1 MSQEN
6 FEFIEISDIKP
17 NPDNPRVI
25 NEKSESFGLLIDSI
39 KASGVLIPVHVR
51 PDPRE
56 EGKYA
61 LLAGTRRLMACQAA
75 ERTAIPAIVHKD
87 ITDVQAFEITFN
99 ENFARED
106 LTVFE
111 ESKAVEILTEKYGGD
126 IHAVSSKMGKSV
138 SWVMQRAAINK
149 KLSKEWKQAMVE
161 AGEDSES
168 KMDQWTAAHLQLIA
182 RFPDETQN
190 ELLEIYLYEAVP
202 SVKEL
207 NEEITSKMR
216 LLKNAPWNTDERMAV
231 TRGGKKLKLAC
242 TICPQR
248 SSSQPGLFD
257 DFTDTEE
264 IRKKDKCLNPA
275 CWDMKAKTFL
285 KFKAA
290 ELRNQ
295 HKDLVC
301 VSTDILSYYESQ
313 KLREDFGGF
322 LVAGSGY
329 AKSKEGAKGAVPAL
343 VIHGEGAGEM
353 QWVKAVKQSSGSGR
367 QASQKNA
374 EKSQKSLKEKQK
386 ELASKRW
393 QQVLRELYKLVHLSE
408 VNMITSEDKVLFIMT
423 AASVFGT
430 KGIWNRNADWGS
442 FDKFYKETESL
453 QNYTEV
459 CKALWD
465 VVKPV
470 LADRVCYNGPITQV
484 PDHYIAEARIVAGH
498 LGIDIDA
505 MFAKQ
510 VEAIPEP
517 KAWEKIKQE
526 PAEDTTP
533 KIKKSK
539 KAGKTKKV
547 VKKTTKE

>member
-6 FEFIEISDIKP
+6 YKLIRISDIRP

-25 NEKSESFGLLIDSI
+25 NEKSEAFGMLVDSI
-39 KASGVLIPVHVR
+39 KASGVLIPIHVR
-51 PDPRE
+51 PDPCQK
-56 EGKYA
+56 GKYA

-149 KLSKEWKQAMVE
+149 KLSKEWKQAMIL
-161 AGEDSES
+161 AGEDSDS

-190 ELLEIYLYEAVP
+190 KLLEFYLYEAVP

-207 NEEITSKMR
+207 NEKITSELR
-216 LLKNAPWNTDERMAV
+216 LLKNTPWNTDERMEV
-231 TRGGKKLKLAC
+231 TRGKKKVKLAC
-242 TICPQR
+242 IKCPDR
-248 SSSQPGLFD
+248 TSAQPGLFD
-257 DFTDTEE
+257 DTLDVEE
-264 IRKKDKCLNPA
+264 IRKNDKCLNPA
-275 CWDMKAKTFL
+275 CWDMKTQTHL
-285 KFKAA
+285 KFRVA
-290 ELRNQ
+290 ELRAQ

-301 VSTDILSYYESQ
+301 VSAEIPSYYESQ

-322 LVAGSGY
+322 LVAKSGY

-393 QQVLRELYKLVHLSE
+393 QQVLRELYELVKDST
-408 VNMITSEDKVLFIMT
+408 VDMITAENKILFVFLI
-423 AASVFGT
+423 AAEFGT
-430 KGIWNRNADWGS
+430 KSINQWDANWKS
-442 FDKFYKETESL
+442 FFKVYSECNSKRDETRPCQL
-453 QNYTEV
+453 LWEV
-459 CKALWD
+459 I
-465 VVKPV
+465 KPV
-470 LADRVCYNGPITQV
+470 LADRVSYNGPITQV
-484 PDHYIAEARIVAGH
+484 PDKYIAEAKIIAGH
-498 LGIDIDA
+498 LGIDINS

-517 KAWEKIKQE
+517 KAWAKIKE
-526 PAEDTTP
+526 EKPVNKTT
-533 KIKKSK
+533 KIKKVK
-539 KAGKTKKV
+539 KAGKAKKASE
-547 VKKTTKE
+547 KTAKE